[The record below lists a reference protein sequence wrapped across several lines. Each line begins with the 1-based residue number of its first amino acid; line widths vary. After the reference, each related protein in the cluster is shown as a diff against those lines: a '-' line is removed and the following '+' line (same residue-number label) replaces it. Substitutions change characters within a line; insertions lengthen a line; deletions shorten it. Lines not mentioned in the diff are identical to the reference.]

1 MNEAKVFPL
10 EDVLIALRVRPDTA
24 TSYGVT
30 MLGPL
35 VKAQLVAF
43 LTKKVSLPRRYACS
57 ADASA
62 DLALPSCSNRQRL
75 SAVSRLCMAR

>member
-1 MNEAKVFPL
+1 
-10 EDVLIALRVRPDTA
+10 
-24 TSYGVT
+24 

-57 ADASA
+57 IDASLTSA
-62 DLALPSCSNRQRL
+62 LALPSCSNRQRL